1 MTVGEVNVTKGM
13 YQFRSF
19 YFIFRPEDYIPSAS
33 STSVYMPPD
42 CTIYTDLPYSVH
54 AFEHLEGMKDR
65 EKLTGT
71 PELGLKNAITYQ
83 DTVDEYGHRIYEAF
97 KQVR

>member
-1 MTVGEVNVTKGM
+1 
-13 YQFRSF
+13 
-19 YFIFRPEDYIPSAS
+19 
-33 STSVYMPPD
+33 MPPD

-83 DTVDEYGHRIYEAF
+83 DNVDEYGHRIYEAF
-97 KQVR
+97 KQVFYNDAFV